1 LKLNNSNLT
10 ALRKAGLPGTSSLAF
25 GLWEEVPQE
34 TEHGLC
40 YFTLHFTLRKQVPRL
55 AGMLLLPGS
64 GGALQPLAHLL
75 EGNRINLATC
85 VALTQYL

>member
-1 LKLNNSNLT
+1 MKLNNSNLT
-10 ALRKAGLPGTSSLAF
+10 DLRKAGLPGTSSHSPKAR
-25 GLWEEVPQE
+25 EEVPQE

-40 YFTLHFTLRKQVPRL
+40 YFTLVKQAPRL
-55 AGMLLLPGS
+55 AGMLLLPGP
-64 GGALQPLAHLL
+64 GAALEPLAHLL